1 MKDQPTTTV
10 KLYKEDVEIMKAHG
24 KYGETLA
31 DITHRLFVIATEKQ
45 IGESK
50 GNDKALC
57 ST

>member
-10 KLYKEDVEIMKAHG
+10 KLYKEDVEIMKKHG

-45 IGESK
+45 IGEQ
-50 GNDKALC
+50 GNESPC
-57 ST
+57 SV